1 MANRDNTSRVA
12 APASAAPTPGAS
24 ATVAS
29 ASPAVGLQAANVGR
43 ASHVNLWIIFTYA
56 ILVSGII
63 IAILPFFWMVSTSL
77 MTLGEATGRT
87 FMPQVPQW
95 DNYTEAW
102 VDGKFSLYF
111 VNSVKIVLITITG
124 QLAFCTLAAYA
135 FARMHFPGKNLLF
148 SLLLTTL
155 MLPEAVTWV
164 PNFITV
170 TWLGR
175 IGPIPWVNNWPALT
189 IPFMA
194 SAFNIFLL
202 RQFFAQIPDDLWDS
216 AQIDGAGHLR
226 YLAQIVLPI
235 SRAALTTVVIFGFV
249 GSWNALAWPMLVT
262 NSDAWRPISAA
273 LQHFLDEA
281 GAYVHLQMA
290 GAVITIVP
298 ILVIYLIAQKQ
309 FTEGIATSG
318 LKG

>member
-1 MANRDNTSRVA
+1 
-12 APASAAPTPGAS
+12 
-24 ATVAS
+24 
-29 ASPAVGLQAANVGR
+29 
-43 ASHVNLWIIFTYA
+43 
-56 ILVSGII
+56 
-63 IAILPFFWMVSTSL
+63 MVSTSF

-87 FMPQVPQW
+87 FVPSEMQW
-95 DNYTEAW
+95 GNYNEAW
-102 VDGKFSLYF
+102 VDGKFSIYF
-111 VNSVKIVLITITG
+111 FNSVRITLITITG
-124 QLAFCTLAAYA
+124 QLVFCTMAAYA
-135 FARMHFPGKNLLF
+135 FARMQFPGKSFFF

-175 IGPIPWVNNWPALT
+175 IGPFPWINNWPALT

-202 RQFFAQIPDDLWDS
+202 RQFFTQIPDELWDS
-216 AQIDGAGHLR
+216 AQIDGAGHLL
-226 YLAQIVLPI
+226 YLVRIVLPI
-235 SRAALTTVVIFGFV
+235 SRAALTTVVIFGFI

-273 LQHFLDEA
+273 LQHFLNEA
-281 GAYVHLQMA
+281 GSYVHLQMA
-290 GAVITIVP
+290 GAVITILP
-298 ILVIYLIAQKQ
+298 ILVVYLIAQKQ